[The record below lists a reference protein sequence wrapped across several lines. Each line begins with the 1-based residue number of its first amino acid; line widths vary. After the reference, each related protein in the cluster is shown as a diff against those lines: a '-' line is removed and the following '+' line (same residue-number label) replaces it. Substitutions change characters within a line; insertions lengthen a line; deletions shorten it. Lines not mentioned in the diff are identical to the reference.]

1 MVSKILS
8 TSALALLAARLA
20 VAQTYSDCNPVEG
33 DTCPDDSAFPTSVSI
48 DFTEGE
54 SSYFEI
60 AEGTTLT
67 YDDELG
73 AVFTISK
80 ETDAPTIT
88 SYDYIFFGVVD
99 VVMRAAPGTGIV
111 SSIVLES
118 DCLDE
123 IDWEWLGGENDEV
136 QTNYFHQGNTTSY
149 DRGGFSN
156 VTDAQ
161 GTFHTYTIDWTAE
174 RINWIIDGVIMR
186 TLTYD
191 DAYNGKTYPQ
201 TPMQLKLGTWDG
213 GASTTDVGTVEWAG
227 GYTNFSDGTSPYL
240 AYYQSVKITNYSNNV
255 TSAASYTYEGT
266 TGDYQDIT
274 VNIGNATDGSSSSTS
289 SESSSSTTTAS
300 SSSST
305 SASSLV
311 SATASST
318 STSSSSSNGTVSST
332 SSAGLS
338 TSTVTSAA
346 GQNTVGLY
354 GSALAVLAAALALM

>member
-1 MVSKILS
+1 
-8 TSALALLAARLA
+8 
-20 VAQTYSDCNPVEG
+20 
-33 DTCPDDSAFPTSVSI
+33 
-48 DFTEGE
+48 
-54 SSYFEI
+54 
-60 AEGTTLT
+60 
-67 YDDELG
+67 
-73 AVFTISK
+73 
-80 ETDAPTIT
+80 
-88 SYDYIFFGVVD
+88 
-99 VVMRAAPGTGIV
+99 MRAAPGTGIV